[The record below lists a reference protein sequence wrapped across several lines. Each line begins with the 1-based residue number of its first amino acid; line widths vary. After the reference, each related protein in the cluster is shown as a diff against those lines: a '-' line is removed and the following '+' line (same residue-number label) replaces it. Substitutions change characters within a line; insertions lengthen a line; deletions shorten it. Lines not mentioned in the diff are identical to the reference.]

1 MDEVPPDVLIA
12 IPGSGTVVA
21 LEVELVLI
29 EATGAETSTEREAE
43 S

>member
-1 MDEVPPDVLIA
+1 MA

-21 LEVELVLI
+21 AEFVLVLI
-29 EATGAETSTEREAE
+29 EATGAETSIEREAE